1 MEVLG
6 KMLFRDFFELEKY
19 IEEEEEILELIV
31 VDDNFYDDEILDENV
46 DDLGD

>member
-1 MEVLG
+1 M
-6 KMLFRDFFELEKY
+6 FRDFFELEKY